1 MSASVRRIT
10 VMSLGTF
17 PVWFGEGRQ
26 AFEIPRDQ
34 MDDGDQALRAV
45 IGPAEAIN
53 ALIQARP
60 A

>member
-1 MSASVRRIT
+1 
-10 VMSLGTF
+10 MSLGTF

-45 IGPAEAIN
+45 IGPVEAIN